1 MSPLTGKWFIEYTH
15 PSQAHMY
22 GIERY
27 IYDGQTP
34 FQSIEIV
41 DTDFFGRCLILN
53 GKIQSAQFDEY
64 IYHEALVHPAMIIH
78 PSPRKVLVVG
88 GGEGAALREILK
100 HPSVEKLVMVDI
112 DRDVVELCQKYL
124 PAWNQG
130 VFEDPRVEVYFMDA
144 RKYLEDNDEQWDI
157 IIVDLT
163 EPLDYDS
170 PSYLLFTKEFYQ
182 LVAQRVKA
190 KGGIALQADDLN
202 PRLLQYHSSLYNTL
216 KLAFK
221 YVDSYG
227 AYIPSFDSKWGFI
240 YASQDYSAQNCQPSF
255 IDERLKERSIQGLQF
270 YDGLTHLNL
279 FSLTKDIR
287 VMRAR
292 EKRIIEDDNPFFAY
306 KLS

>member
-22 GIERY
+22 GIEQY
-27 IYDGQTP
+27 VYDGKTP

-64 IYHEALVHPAMIIH
+64 IYHEALVHPAMVIH
-78 PSPRKVLVVG
+78 PLPKKVLVVG

-112 DRDVVELCQKYL
+112 DQDVVKLCRQYL
-124 PAWNQG
+124 PTWSNGA
-130 VFEDPRVEVYFMDA
+130 FDDPRVEVHFMDA
-144 RKYLEDNDEQWDI
+144 RKYLEENEAKWDI
-157 IIVDLT
+157 IIIDLT
-163 EPLDYDS
+163 EPLDHNS

-182 LVAQRVKA
+182 LVAQRVKE
-190 KGGIALQADDLN
+190 KGGIALQADNLN
-202 PRLLQYHSSLYNTL
+202 PRLLQYHGSLYNTL
-216 KLAFK
+216 KLTFK

-240 YASQDYSAQNCQPSF
+240 YASQDYCALDYQPSI
-255 IDERLKERSIQGLQF
+255 IDARLGERNIHELQF

-279 FSLTKDIR
+279 FTLTKDLR
-287 VMRAR
+287 VMRSK
-292 EKRIIEDDNPFFAY
+292 EKRIIEDHNPFFTY
-306 KLS
+306 